1 MISMDVMKNVVPVMR
16 EPAPVQESAVQG
28 GSRVSVS
35 PEIILNRPEPKRYLD
50 ADKRD
55 ALAGGHD
62 QLGGFEQLRA
72 AKGQL
77 HVLKLEKREVAA
89 EKS

>member
-35 PEIILNRPEPKRYLD
+35 PEIILNRPEPKR
-50 ADKRD
+50 
-55 ALAGGHD
+55 
-62 QLGGFEQLRA
+62 
-72 AKGQL
+72 
-77 HVLKLEKREVAA
+77 
-89 EKS
+89 